1 MEAALEE
8 MLLGKKITTLA
19 VDRIGE
25 LSMLGGEPGVSK
37 VLGLVM
43 FVLFEVFAGPHELV
57 GAVGGLD
64 GGYLGKL
71 QVLLGIVTGLSDHTV
86 ESRGNQRLTGVIC
99 HCRLI
104 VALIDLVIII
114 IGAHERGEVHFRH
127 DFANLT
133 GFDVSGESR

>member
-1 MEAALEE
+1 

-86 ESRGNQRLTGVIC
+86 ESRSNQRLTGVIC

-104 VALIDLVIII
+104 VALIELVIII
-114 IGAHERGEVHFRH
+114 IGISIRSSSKPDTRIRSTIASTIITDGC
-127 DFANLT
+127 
-133 GFDVSGESR
+133 VSCV